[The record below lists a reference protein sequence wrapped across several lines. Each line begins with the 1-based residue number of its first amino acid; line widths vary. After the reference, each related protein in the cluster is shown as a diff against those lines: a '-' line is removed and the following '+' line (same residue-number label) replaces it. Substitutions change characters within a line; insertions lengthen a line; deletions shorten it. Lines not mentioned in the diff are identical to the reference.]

1 MSRREVKEFVSK
13 TAANSQEAEKKEHL
27 EKLRQE
33 AVNVNTILGKCDSI
47 NDQVDKLIA
56 YFKLT
61 DEEVN
66 KRETICNKLSDIF
79 KQFWS
84 EKGEYYNMLLIV
96 KVSLLLRVL
105 F

>member
-1 MSRREVKEFVSK
+1 MSRREVKDFVSK
-13 TAANSQEAEKKEHL
+13 TAASSQEAEKKEHL

-79 KQFWS
+79 KQFWP
-84 EKGEYYNMLLIV
+84 EKGEYLNVI
-96 KVSLLLRVL
+96 SS
-105 F
+105 